1 MPKNIALLTDINLPP
16 LSAHAHCDDRFYYYY
31 YHETTTGITSPFPN
45 NTPPQTSPI
54 SWARPLI
61 KRVLLCALFGSERTP
76 INKCRFAS
84 KAHLPLA
91 DLIYRR
97 EHARSRRAFFFSST
111 HDSRTFELR
120 TRQTD
125 AKEKNQIHTSFQ
137 TQTDLILSVQTRLI
151 NLRIFFVYGYVSYK
165 RDGHRI
171 QAGCIYH
178 YGHFYQ
184 VTISNSY

>member
-31 YHETTTGITSPFPN
+31 YHETTTGITLPFPN

-97 EHARSRRAFFFSST
+97 EHARSKRAFFSLR
-111 HDSRTFELR
+111 RTTPEPLSYEL
-120 TRQTD
+120 D
-125 AKEKNQIHTSFQ
+125 KQ
-137 TQTDLILSVQTRLI
+137 TQRRKIKFTHHFKHK
-151 NLRIFFVYGYVSYK
+151 RI
-165 RDGHRI
+165 
-171 QAGCIYH
+171 
-178 YGHFYQ
+178 
-184 VTISNSY
+184 